1 MKLKVFLVCALLGAL
16 SSFARS
22 ETVIKILHIQSNPKI
37 LAIWQEAAQKFESAH
52 PGSKSNSIIWKT
64 RLLRPSYLPFS
75 NLRIY
80 PARFIVGAAA

>member
-1 MKLKVFLVCALLGAL
+1 MKFKLFLVCALLGAL
-16 SSFARS
+16 SSLARS

-37 LAIWQEAAQKFESAH
+37 LAIWQEAVQKFESAH
-52 PGSKSNSIIWKT
+52 ARCKVQFDYLET

-80 PARFIVGAAA
+80 PARFIAGAAA